1 MRRFIIKKARKKT
14 KKSHPDRNWSKLYST
29 VVCPEFAQ
37 LGNKLEGIRTA
48 KNLTKEDFAN
58 ELNIG
63 IFHYYR
69 ISRGTAKL
77 SLLTVL
83 KIAKILGFKANELLD
98 F

>member
-1 MRRFIIKKARKKT
+1 MRKKARK
-14 KKSHPDRNWSKLYST
+14 SQPDRDWAKLYST

-37 LGNKLEGIRTA
+37 LGGKLENIRAA

-83 KIAKILGFKANELLD
+83 KIAKILGLRVNELLE

>member
-1 MRRFIIKKARKKT
+1 LIIKGRKKRR
-14 KKSHPDRNWSKLYST
+14 SAPDRDWSKLYST
-29 VVCPEFAQ
+29 VICPEFVQ
-37 LGNKLEGIRTA
+37 LGGRLENIRLS

-83 KIAKILGFKANELLD
+83 KIAKTLGLKVNELLE